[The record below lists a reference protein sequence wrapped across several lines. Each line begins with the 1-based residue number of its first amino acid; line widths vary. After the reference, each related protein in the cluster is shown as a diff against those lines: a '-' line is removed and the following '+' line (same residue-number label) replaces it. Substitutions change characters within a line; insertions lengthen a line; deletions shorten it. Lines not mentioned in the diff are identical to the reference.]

1 MPIPKPQDN
10 ETQKE
15 FIERCMSNETMV
27 SEYEQSQRSAIC
39 YREWRNKND
48 GGDSHSLYDNQSSF
62 DFSPNDNGSGNM
74 DRELRIDEG
83 KIKDWRFDEEEE
95 VLVADVLM
103 TKSQVLPY
111 KEDRETVW
119 ELLPPDEL
127 SEDEWLESAKSKAV
141 TDLHPDEEVNY
152 ENLGEH
158 SRGSLTN
165 KVWTEEK
172 DDGTVEVWAKETVY
186 DPDLIQEIKDGQKE
200 QVSIGR
206 FVEVVDE
213 SGEFNGTT
221 YDRKQT
227 NFRLNHL
234 AHVPQGRAGSDVSVR
249 LDGGGTMVKLETDA
263 SMPSY
268 NGTEDKDWS
277 AIKKTFTAFK
287 SALDLPDES
296 WEELTES
303 QQNEI
308 REHFIDQSGDNF
320 SALGYPVVNPSS
332 NNLNRN
338 AVANAKARASQ
349 EGASDIE
356 GIANRLWDEEFA
368 EEEEGDSKPDEIA
381 IPDEVRDMKLTIG
394 DKELELDEELS
405 EDTVEEFQD
414 EIDERLHELREKDDK
429 LDSKDE
435 KLGKLE
441 GRLDSLEDK
450 VNKNVTEDKINEKLA
465 LIEDVKEV
473 MPDYNWKGKSST
485 EMKADVVDAVFDGV
499 DLEDKSEAYINGRF
513 DSAMEK
519 AKDEQGKKMA
529 IKPDREDDEVQSR
542 IDELKKQRV
551 EKFQG

>member
-1 MPIPKPQDN
+1 
-10 ETQKE
+10 
-15 FIERCMSNETMV
+15 
-27 SEYEQSQRSAIC
+27 
-39 YREWRNKND
+39 
-48 GGDSHSLYDNQSSF
+48 
-62 DFSPNDNGSGNM
+62 M

-83 KIKDWRFDEEEE
+83 EIKDWRFDEEEE

-249 LDGGGTMVKLETDA
+249 LDGGGTMVKLKGDEVHT
-263 SMPSY
+263 PSY

-277 AIKKTFTAFK
+277 AISKDFAAFK
-287 SALDLPDES
+287 SAFDIETDKS
-296 WEELTES
+296 WDELTENQKS
-303 QQNEI
+303 KIQDCHI
-308 REHFIDQSGDNF
+308 RISDENF
-320 SALGYPVVNPSS
+320 SDNGYPVTNPFTGK
-332 NNLNRN
+332 LNRG
-338 AVANAKARASQ
+338 AVANAKSRSS
-349 EGASDIE
+349 GAGHGEVESV
-356 GIANRLWDEEFA
+356 ANKLWDEEFA

-414 EIDERLHELREKDDK
+414 EIDERLHELRKKDDK

-529 IKPDREDDEVQSR
+529 IKPDREEDEVQSR